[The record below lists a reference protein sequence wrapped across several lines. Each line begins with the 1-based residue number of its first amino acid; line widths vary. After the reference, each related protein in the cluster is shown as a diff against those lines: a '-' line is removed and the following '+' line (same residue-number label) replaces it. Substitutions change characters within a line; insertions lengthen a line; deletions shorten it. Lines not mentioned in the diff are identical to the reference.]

1 MENTIEGL
9 KKSNYISVLV
19 DASNHKSVKL
29 VPTIVRYFNPEN
41 GIKNDILEF
50 SNLPGETA
58 KLIHN
63 KIVSILKKIELEEK
77 IISFSGDNNTNTNF
91 GGIARKGKNNVFL
104 KLKNTLKR
112 NILGLG
118 CCAHVIHNSI
128 QYAADSLPIDIEI
141 IVCKIFGYFHIYTVR
156 VETLKEFCSFVDVQ
170 YKEISSHFKTRWLS
184 LYPVITVFSMLRIVF
199 LLILK

>member
-9 KKSNYISVLV
+9 KKANYISVLV
-19 DASNHKSVKL
+19 DASNYKSVKL
-29 VPTIVRYFNPEN
+29 VPVIVRYFNPEN
-41 GIKNDILEF
+41 GIKNDILDF
-50 SNLPGETA
+50 SSLPEETA
-58 KLIHN
+58 ELIHN
-63 KIVSILKKIELEEK
+63 KIVSVLKKIELEEK
-77 IISFSGDNNTNTNF
+77 IISFFGDNANTNF

-156 VETLKEFCSFVDVQ
+156 VETLKEFYSLVDVTCHRL
-170 YKEISSHFKTRWLS
+170 HFKYCSRRC
-184 LYPVITVFSMLRIVF
+184 I
-199 LLILK
+199 